1 MKPNDLKSPFRWENR
16 QVMIHDR
23 VWYFPKICK
32 QADDYCFPGWN
43 HRDTFDRKGE
53 ICVEY
58 CSGNGA
64 WIAAKA
70 EQNKH
75 QNWLA
80 VELKFERVRKIWA
93 KIKNLQLDNLMVLCG
108 EGYDA
113 TRRYFTDESVDAV
126 YVNFPDPWP
135 KTKHAKHRIIQPRF
149 AVEVKRILKSG
160 GVLTMVTDD
169 PDYSKIMVEVLRCS
183 EGFESVYPEP
193 YYVNENPDYGNSY
206 FEDLWREKGKNI
218 YYHAFRKK

>member
-1 MKPNDLKSPFRWENR
+1 MKPSDLKSPFKWDER

-23 VWYFPKICK
+23 IWYFPKICM
-32 QADDYCFPGWN
+32 QANDYCFPGWN
-43 HRDTFDRKGE
+43 HPETFAREGE

-64 WIAAKA
+64 WVAAKA
-70 EQNKH
+70 EQNRH

-80 VELKFERVRKIWA
+80 VELKFERTRKIWS

-113 TRRYFTDESVDAV
+113 TRRYFPDESVDAV

-149 AVEVKRILKSG
+149 VVEVRRILKPG
-160 GVLTMVTDD
+160 GLLTMVTDD
-169 PDYSKIMVEVLRCS
+169 HNYSKIMVEVPRGCK
-183 EGFESVYPEP
+183 GFASVYPEP
-193 YYVNENPDYGNSY
+193 YYVQEYPDYGNSY

-218 YYHAFRKK
+218 YYHAFRKT